1 MKRLLLDTQV
11 LLWWLGADPSLG
23 KKGREAITDGHN
35 EIYVSAATTW
45 EISIKKALG
54 KLVAPDDMDSIVQEE
69 SFLKLPISLYHG
81 QMAGMLPMIHR
92 DPFDRM
98 LIAQAQAEGL
108 IIVTSDGYFTKY
120 GIRIMD
126 ARE

>member
-23 KKGREAITDGHN
+23 RKAKAAIMDGHN
-35 EIYVSAATTW
+35 EVYVSAASTW
-45 EISIKKALG
+45 EISIKKMLG
-54 KLVAPDDMDSIVQEE
+54 KLAAPDNMDAIVQEE
-69 SFLKLPISLYHG
+69 NFLELPISLYHG
-81 QMAGMLPMIHR
+81 QTAGMLPMFHR

-108 IIVTSDGYFTKY
+108 MIVTSDGHFLKY